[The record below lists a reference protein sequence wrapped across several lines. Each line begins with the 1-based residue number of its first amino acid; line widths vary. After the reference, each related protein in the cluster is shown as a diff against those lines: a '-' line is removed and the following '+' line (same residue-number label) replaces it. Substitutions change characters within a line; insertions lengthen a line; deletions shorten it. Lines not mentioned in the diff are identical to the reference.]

1 MPRRFPHALIGLI
14 AVLCLL
20 VSACGSDEPSG
31 SDEPAPDKPSAT
43 ADPSPTAQPDS
54 QPSKKKPRGTTI
66 DITFKGDSVDPSGV
80 EEKVTAGK
88 PITLHIVA
96 DQPGELHVHSSPEQ
110 TIEYPAG
117 TSDKKLTIDR
127 PGIVEVESHDLEQ
140 LIVVLE
146 VR

>member
-1 MPRRFPHALIGLI
+1 MPRRFRPGLVGLT
-14 AVLCLL
+14 AALCLL

-43 ADPSPTAQPDS
+43 AEPSASAKPT
-54 QPSKKKPRGTTI
+54 KKKPSGTTI

-80 EEKVTAGK
+80 EKKVTAGK

-96 DQPGELHVHSSPEQ
+96 DQPGELHIHSSPEQ
-110 TIEYPAG
+110 EIEYAAG

>member
-1 MPRRFPHALIGLI
+1 MPRRFRPGLIGLV
-14 AVLCLL
+14 AALCLL
-20 VSACGSDEPSG
+20 SSACGSDEPSG
-31 SDEPAPDKPSAT
+31 SDDPAPDKPSAT
-43 ADPSPTAQPDS
+43 AEPRATPK
-54 QPSKKKPRGTTI
+54 PSKRKPSGTTI

-96 DQPGELHVHSSPEQ
+96 DKPGELHIHSSPEQ
-110 TIEYPAG
+110 EIQYAAG